1 MNTKSLKLKLTFLFS
16 GILLVLT
23 ALLGTLIV
31 NIVSRELVTDAEE
44 GLARTSL
51 TEAKYVNAV
60 VNEELSYIQG
70 LAENPILV
78 DPAIS
83 DAERSAFFEKEAKRA
98 GFLAFSKVDL
108 QGNSTTLDSSQTAV
122 DVSEREY
129 FKKAAKG
136 EANISDLIISAAT
149 GDLVLIVATPIYDE
163 SHNITGVLYGRMA
176 GDFLSTVADGIKYQK
191 NGYGYLLSTSGIIV
205 GHPDRTLVTD
215 QFNVVE
221 EGKNNADYAELSKLA
236 TDHILKGENGYGQ
249 YFFKGTDR
257 IVGFAPV
264 ANSSWYVVTGI
275 EETEI
280 MSQVYMLQNILIFA
294 VAIAI
299 LIGAV
304 IIYIASIAITKSFI
318 AVTKKMEKL
327 STLDFSIVQNT
338 AKDKAKKRKD
348 EIGKMVQALENMQ
361 ESVRDFII
369 RTAESA
375 EQVAASS
382 QELTATADQ
391 TATSSE
397 EVAKAIEEIANG
409 ASEQAK
415 DTENTA
421 RSIEMLGDLLEQ
433 DARYMNELNH
443 SAARIEK
450 EKEEGFQILN
460 VLLSES
466 DQCNIASTSVY
477 EAIQSNNE
485 STEKIEA
492 ASGMIQSIADQ
503 TNLLALNAAIE
514 AARAGDAGRGFAV
527 VADEIRTLAEQS
539 NKFTNEI
546 TLVINELKAKSQ
558 NAVVTMAE
566 VQRIMSSQTESVRA
580 TENKFTGIAG
590 AIDEIKTIISKLN
603 ESSASMEQNKNKIV
617 ALTQNLSA
625 ISQENAAGTEE
636 ASASMEEQY
645 ATIQEIARSSESLA
659 MVAEEL
665 QSLINRF
672 TV

>member
-83 DAERSAFFEKEAKRA
+83 DAERSAFFEEEAKRA
-98 GFLAFSKVDL
+98 GFLAFAKVDL

-264 ANSSWYVVTGI
+264 ANSSWYVVTSI

-617 ALTQNLSA
+617 ALTENLSA

>member
-433 DARYMNELNH
+433 DAHYMNELNH

-539 NKFTNEI
+539 NKFTHEI
-546 TLVINELKAKSQ
+546 TLVIDELKAKSQ
-558 NAVVTMAE
+558 NAVITMEE

-590 AIDEIKTIISKLN
+590 AIDEIRTIITKLN

-617 ALTQNLSA
+617 ALTENLSA

>member
-98 GFLAFSKVDL
+98 GFLAFAKVDL

-299 LIGAV
+299 LIGAI
-304 IIYIASIAITKSFI
+304 IIYITSIAIAKPII
-318 AVTKKMEKL
+318 AVTKEMEKL
-327 STLDFSIVQNT
+327 STLDFSIIQNS

-348 EIGKMVQALENMQ
+348 EIGKMTLALENMQ

-391 TATSSE
+391 TTTSSE

-546 TLVINELKAKSQ
+546 TLVIDELKAKSQ

-617 ALTQNLSA
+617 ALTENLSA